1 MNITTIVEKD
11 ETGLNQIN
19 EAVNKFEDEGLL
31 YAISQNNLDEFTI
44 MQNKLMVES
53 YNKKLDME
61 IASLWRFANTFNTDY
76 ATTNNK
82 CFECAHLLFN
92 RIRQS
97 VSCLKRY
104 TRRFRQG

>member
-61 IASLWRFANTFNTDY
+61 IASLW
-76 ATTNNK
+76 
-82 CFECAHLLFN
+82 
-92 RIRQS
+92 
-97 VSCLKRY
+97 
-104 TRRFRQG
+104 

>member
-11 ETGLNQIN
+11 ETGLKQIN

-61 IASLWRFANTFNTDY
+61 IASLLRFAKY
-76 ATTNNK
+76 LIK
-82 CFECAHLLFN
+82 
-92 RIRQS
+92 I
-97 VSCLKRY
+97 KRHV
-104 TRRFRQG
+104 

>member
-44 MQNKLMVES
+44 MRNKLMVES

-61 IASLWRFANTFNTDY
+61 IASLW
-76 ATTNNK
+76 
-82 CFECAHLLFN
+82 
-92 RIRQS
+92 
-97 VSCLKRY
+97 
-104 TRRFRQG
+104 

>member
-61 IASLWRFANTFNTDY
+61 IASLWRFANIQDAFAKDKQE
-76 ATTNNK
+76 A
-82 CFECAHLLFN
+82 
-92 RIRQS
+92 S
-97 VSCLKRY
+97 
-104 TRRFRQG
+104 

>member
-11 ETGLNQIN
+11 ETGLKQIN

-61 IASLWRFANTFNTDY
+61 IASLLRFANTFNTDY
-76 ATTNNK
+76 ATRK
-82 CFECAHLLFN
+82 YVFF
-92 RIRQS
+92 IS
-97 VSCLKRY
+97 D
-104 TRRFRQG
+104 

>member
-11 ETGLNQIN
+11 ETGLKQIN

-61 IASLWRFANTFNTDY
+61 IASLLRFANTSLIPQHYCKLNILST
-76 ATTNNK
+76 
-82 CFECAHLLFN
+82 
-92 RIRQS
+92 
-97 VSCLKRY
+97 
-104 TRRFRQG
+104 

>member
-61 IASLWRFANTFNTDY
+61 IASLWRFANTFNTCWR
-76 ATTNNK
+76 N
-82 CFECAHLLFN
+82 
-92 RIRQS
+92 
-97 VSCLKRY
+97 
-104 TRRFRQG
+104 